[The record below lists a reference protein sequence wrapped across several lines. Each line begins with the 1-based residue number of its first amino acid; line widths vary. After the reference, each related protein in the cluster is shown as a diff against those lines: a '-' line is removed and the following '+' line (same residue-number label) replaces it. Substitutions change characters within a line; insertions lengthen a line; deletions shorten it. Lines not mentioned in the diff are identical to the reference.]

1 MITAQEI
8 LAAGNYVE
16 QLRRSVHERSLPNN
30 ERVRAA
36 GSCLAVAQ
44 EHHHAIIRLIEE
56 RLYAS
61 AFALIRLAF
70 EAYVRGEWLTLCA
83 TDSMIKRFWSGKEP
97 PKIDKM
103 LADLEATSSFK
114 EKVLS
119 QIKKRSWK
127 AMCSYTHTGGLH
139 VQRWNTVYG
148 IEPNFSREE
157 VLEVMKFAE
166 TIGSLSVIG
175 IARLANDDELAA
187 NTLNGYKNRVGA

>member
-1 MITAQEI
+1 
-8 LAAGNYVE
+8 
-16 QLRRSVHERSLPNN
+16 
-30 ERVRAA
+30 
-36 GSCLAVAQ
+36 
-44 EHHHAIIRLIEE
+44 
-56 RLYAS
+56 
-61 AFALIRLAF
+61 
-70 EAYVRGEWLTLCA
+70 
-83 TDSMIKRFWSGKEP
+83 MIKQFWSGKEP

-139 VQRWNTVYG
+139 VQRWNTADG

-187 NTLNGYKNRVGA
+187 NTLNGYKKRVGA